1 MTPEQTRVYD
11 SLMLTLR
18 EHVGQALAEGSLP
31 RARMQVLSILLKLR
45 QVCCHPKLFL
55 PDYEGSSGKLE
66 LLVQIVHNAIAAK
79 RRMLIFS
86 QFVGMLQM
94 IRKRSGARGYPDALP
109 GW

>member
-45 QVCCHPKLFL
+45 QVCCHPKLFCPTMRAPAKL
-55 PDYEGSSGKLE
+55 LE

-79 RRMLIFS
+79 RRMLIFRS
-86 QFVGMLQM
+86 LWACCQM
-94 IRKRSGARGYPDALP
+94 ILASGARGC
-109 GW
+109 